1 MSKCPEG
8 YLEPSQTSKME
19 HFAEIVNGFL
29 PLIVLAVNL
38 QKAPS

>member
-1 MSKCPEG
+1 MSKCPKG

-29 PLIVLAVNL
+29 PFIVLAVNL
-38 QKAPS
+38 QKGPS

>member
-19 HFAEIVNGFL
+19 RFAEIVYGFL
-29 PLIVLAVNL
+29 PFIVLAVNL
-38 QKAPS
+38 QKGPS